1 MTARDRNTEDS
12 AKAGASATS
21 TVTGGRAQPSA
32 ASTRESAAPQR
43 VATRAIRAMPALSS
57 NAYARAS
64 PTRKGRS
71 DTPLEPNER
80 QQEERPVSKR
90 RSDGPPTITRCE
102 NQLDILTRCVNLTFE
117 GRHGETQRNQNEA
130 EDAGGEGHDGR
141 PQEGSGVPRSSHQ
154 QGRRDDDGLGR
165 CESARGARAGRVRRV
180 EREGRRQALRRAA
193 AGRDRGT
200 PRFAGRGAPLADGV
214 AGRGEGPG
222 PALPEGP
229 RRGCRERTE
238 GVQDPRDAGP
248 GGDPVRRAAADLRGA
263 GRQGHPGDV
272 HRRRV
277 EDEGPVRAE
286 LSARTLRAIRTARRR
301 TRRAVL
307 VRLG

>member
-1 MTARDRNTEDS
+1 MTNPEQSKPAGLEPPHTYRAPRCLCARPMTRRDRDTEDS
-12 AKAGASATS
+12 AKAAAPATS
-21 TVTGGRAQPSA
+21 SVTGGRAQPSA

-43 VATRAIRAMPALSS
+43 VAPRAIRAMPPLSS

-71 DTPLEPNER
+71 DAPLEPNER

-141 PQEGSGVPRSSHQ
+141 PQEGSGVPRSGHQ

-165 CESARGARAGRVRRV
+165 CEPARGARARRARRV
-180 EREGRRQALRRAA
+180 EREGRREALRRAV
-193 AGRDRGT
+193 AGRDRGA
-200 PRFAGRGAPLADGV
+200 PRLAGRGAPLADGV
-214 AGRGEGPG
+214 AGRCEG
-222 PALPEGP
+222 
-229 RRGCRERTE
+229 
-238 GVQDPRDAGP
+238 
-248 GGDPVRRAAADLRGA
+248 
-263 GRQGHPGDV
+263 
-272 HRRRV
+272 
-277 EDEGPVRAE
+277 
-286 LSARTLRAIRTARRR
+286 
-301 TRRAVL
+301 
-307 VRLG
+307 